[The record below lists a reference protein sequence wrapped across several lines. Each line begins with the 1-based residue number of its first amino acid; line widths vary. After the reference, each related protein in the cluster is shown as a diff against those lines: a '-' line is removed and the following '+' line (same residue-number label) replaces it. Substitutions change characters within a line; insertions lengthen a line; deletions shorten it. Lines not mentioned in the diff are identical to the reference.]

1 METGSRDGGNWRLLI
16 ENIAKK
22 WRKRRGRNK
31 MTNGTM
37 ANLALTV
44 TTGISREQQDTHPSS
59 EIVLCS
65 AEMSVRAD
73 RDVGTGGPSPKIPL

>member
-1 METGSRDGGNWRLLI
+1 
-16 ENIAKK
+16 
-22 WRKRRGRNK
+22 
-31 MTNGTM
+31 MTNETM